1 MIKFSRVTF
10 AGVVA
15 QDSLG
20 NSLVSQFS
28 YKFFVALRANTVN
41 KPRKLRFT
49 LQPGCTDVI
58 DNQADICVSS
68 SMDSSVK
75 TLRNF
80 LSYIQSLFKA
90 EEQQTICP

>member
-10 AGVVA
+10 AGAVA
-15 QDSLG
+15 RDSLG

-28 YKFFVALRANTVN
+28 YKCFVVLRANNVN

-58 DNQADICVSS
+58 DNQADI
-68 SMDSSVK
+68 
-75 TLRNF
+75 
-80 LSYIQSLFKA
+80 
-90 EEQQTICP
+90 